1 MRKCRYVKLTTSDG
15 TIWPTC
21 LFCFLAVLD
30 PRFGHTMDVLSVF
43 IPVLSLSDWLF
54 HRESCP
60 RLNVAVVVVL
70 CVDWL
75 VLIAVMD
82 GVCVVVVVLCVDW
95 LVLIAVMVSV
105 RWCCGAACA
114 WFLLLLI
121 VVVDA
126 QLGSP
131 TSPATTT
138 MFDLT
143 SAATNATSIP
153 QFSNPSSRRGN
164 CRLVTVTAVSY
175 CWLQV
180 MAVLE
185 TTVCC
190 VL

>member
-1 MRKCRYVKLTTSDG
+1 
-15 TIWPTC
+15 
-21 LFCFLAVLD
+21 
-30 PRFGHTMDVLSVF
+30 
-43 IPVLSLSDWLF
+43 
-54 HRESCP
+54 
-60 RLNVAVVVVL
+60 VVVVL

-82 GVCVVVVVLCVDW
+82 GVCVVVVMLCVDWLVLIAVMDGVCVVVVMLCVDW

-175 CWLQV
+175 C
-180 MAVLE
+180 
-185 TTVCC
+185 
-190 VL
+190 